1 MNWPRAVVFL
11 AVVVGVSVAAHR
23 YVWARLVRDQAWSP
37 GMHRGLSI
45 ALVVLALAPIVSMIA
60 TRSAPREV
68 SGPLTFVAMTW
79 LGAMLYLLL
88 GLLVVDLGTVI
99 ATHLFGVAFE
109 PERRALATRT
119 AAAAI
124 GLLAGGI
131 SVGGVVHALRGPSV
145 RKIRVPLTKLASA
158 QDGYRIVQLTDVHVG
173 PTLGRSFLERVVRDV
188 NALAPDLI
196 VITGDLVDGSVD
208 VLRSHV
214 APLARLSAR
223 DGVYFVTGNHEYYS
237 GADEWIAH
245 LTTLGVRTLRNE
257 RVTIGGDGEG
267 GGFDLAGVDDFRAA
281 GAAIGHGPDL
291 GRALVDLD
299 PLRPVVLLAHQPKQ
313 ATAAAAAGV
322 DLQLSGHTHAGQIRP
337 FDLLV
342 ELEQPYIHGLYD
354 LGAMKLYV
362 SPGTGY
368 WGPPMRVGT
377 TSEITEITLSRG

>member
-237 GADEWIAH
+237 GADAWIEKWKQ
-245 LTTLGVRTLRNE
+245 LGVRVLRNE
-257 RVTIGGDGEG
+257 RVTVGEG
-267 GGFDLAGVDDFRAA
+267 EHTIDLVGVDDWSANANPSKRPRPRRRAWTFSS
-281 GAAIGHGPDL
+281 AAIRTRGKFAP
-291 GRALVDLD
+291 
-299 PLRPVVLLAHQPKQ
+299 
-313 ATAAAAAGV
+313 
-322 DLQLSGHTHAGQIRP
+322 SICWSSSS
-337 FDLLV
+337 
-342 ELEQPYIHGLYD
+342 
-354 LGAMKLYV
+354 
-362 SPGTGY
+362 SP
-368 WGPPMRVGT
+368 
-377 TSEITEITLSRG
+377 TSMGSTIWAR